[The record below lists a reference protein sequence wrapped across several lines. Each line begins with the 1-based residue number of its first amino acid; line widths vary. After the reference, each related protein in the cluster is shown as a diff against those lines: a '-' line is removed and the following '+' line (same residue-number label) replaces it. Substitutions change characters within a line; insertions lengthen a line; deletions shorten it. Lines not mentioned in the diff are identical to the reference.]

1 MPGREISRIVTL
13 RDGASVKLRPIVP
26 EGKPL
31 LVDVFERLSKESRQ
45 RRYFTNLRELSP
57 ARSRTSPRSIGRSG
71 RGADGDREPRTA
83 KSGRR
88 PEGIDS
94 RGRAR
99 RWG

>member
-26 EGKPL
+26 EDKPL

-57 ARSRTSPRSIGRSG
+57 ARSRTSPRSI
-71 RGADGDREPRTA
+71 AQT
-83 KSGRR
+83 GRR
-88 PEGIDS
+88 SSQLS
-94 RGRAR
+94 RQAR
-99 RWG
+99 RSVSHGMCG